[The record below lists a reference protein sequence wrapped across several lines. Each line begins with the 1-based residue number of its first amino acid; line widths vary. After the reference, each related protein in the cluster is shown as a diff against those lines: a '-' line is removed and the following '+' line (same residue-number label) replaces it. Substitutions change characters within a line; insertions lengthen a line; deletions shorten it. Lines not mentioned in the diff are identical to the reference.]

1 MALDLKIKSNVRNV
15 QARYVKFA
23 NKIPPIITKGIKQA
37 GEQLKTIV
45 VKRTESGKDVNMK
58 GFRAY
63 SPAYAE
69 LKGKTTV
76 DLSDTNRMLQSI
88 SSRMVN
94 RNTSRIFFR
103 SPREATKAFFHQTG
117 SGNLPIRKFFG
128 YSKKTEK
135 VIQDT
140 FEKFV
145 KREIR
150 KLGLWVLEK
159 T

>member
-1 MALDLKIKSNVRNV
+1 MALDLKVTSNVRKV
-15 QARYVKFA
+15 QARYVKFV
-23 NKIPPIITKGIKQA
+23 NRFPRIIQKGLDQA
-37 GEQLKTIV
+37 GEQLKTII
-45 VKRTESGKDVNMK
+45 VKRTESGKNVKMK
-58 GFRAY
+58 DFTAY
-63 SPAYAE
+63 SPAYAD
-69 LKGKTTV
+69 LKGKITV

-117 SGNLPIRKFFG
+117 AGNLPIRKFFG

-145 KREIR
+145 KKEIR
-150 KLGLWVLEK
+150 KLGL
-159 T
+159 

>member
-1 MALDLKIKSNVRNV
+1 MALDLKVTSNVKKV

-23 NKIPPIITKGIKQA
+23 HKIPPIITKGIKQA
-37 GEQLKTIV
+37 GEQLKTII
-45 VKRTESGKDVNMK
+45 VKRTEQGKDVKMK
-58 GFRAY
+58 DFTAY
-63 SPAYAE
+63 SPAYAD
-69 LKGKTTV
+69 LKGKITV

-117 SGNLPIRKFFG
+117 AGNLPIRKFFG

-145 KREIR
+145 KKEIR
-150 KLGLWVLEK
+150 KLGL
-159 T
+159 